1 MVRTRKEE
9 KQSTTNTP
17 RTSLER
23 KSKRKR
29 KGQAQDTEPELVQQ
43 SPARKRRKLGKKK
56 EWWNIRR
63 VINEEY
69 LANPNSG
76 EINHRCL
83 VEWETDSDGE
93 TYENEWIPYKDLNA
107 EALEDW
113 EKEKDKRERERTE
126 REAQRRETR
135 NRRGLRDLTPRRGK
149 SETPVVCN
157 KQKQTKLD
165 ASTHDISRFDSH
177 EQVVQP
183 NRSSRIKSEEPVP
196 SFISASSVDAESV
209 SSYEFS
215 RAPTQGVAV
224 VLSKPDNFDPSEYQS
239 VTTQNSS
246 QRITELE
253 DGDQRVT
260 FASQL
265 SQDTI
270 PDSQDLSG
278 NWDYQDCES
287 QPAARPDCVPRSPEI
302 PEDPSSLA
310 EDNPGSNRQVRKVVC
325 QKEVHNRE
333 SIARS
338 PEREAFQSANAPVDL
353 KTEYPDPENPEDNL
367 PPTDFGEF
375 TGAAHHLDDQ
385 TEDIQSLKETHDLEG
400 DNTENRTTTNNQILD
415 GDNLGSTGGI
425 RDILSPEN
433 ESFETAN
440 SQASHSS
447 NSRDLPVNQD
457 PYGQDSVSVNQGSGD
472 GQRVVQDHVFD
483 SSSRLPF
490 EEETLGSQQPGVKRS
505 APSHHQSPRDRDE
518 RPGLEFEKGDVNPQ
532 RPDKP
537 TSVSGVEDLSQAQ
550 VLSSSSK
557 EIDIIVPDS
566 QGDSSLSTDL
576 NIITARTSTLVS
588 KTQVTS
594 LASQAE
600 VVSDSA
606 ATGSDIIP
614 SRQPGH
620 SHPAT
625 SERGI
630 LLDSSLPSDQS
641 IRHVVGEAAAS
652 LRSSPDSHRTQKPQI
667 YYSQPQRLYGSLDI
681 SSSLS
686 SAAGTLNKTARPR
699 ATIETQASQEETFKA
714 SQLSKS
720 QPEKNSVSGQR
731 IGSSQRSP
739 SPTTIAKTDSVLS
752 KSKTGSDSK
761 GLEKPRLTSKQK
773 MERPGSQT
781 RDSAVDELKSY
792 IDFGR
797 DSALTH
803 VGDSLEENPGGTPY
817 EAITNEEPVPGAS
830 ASSHAAVLQSQ
841 PVYSMDPWKPQA
853 LGTNSDTPVS
863 SIAPAAIMADPS
875 TTAVARMREEL
886 SRRFAESDVSLTRSI
901 ISQDEEDSLLPATI
915 SPTVI
920 SIVNEPVASTHTLNF
935 PNQGSVPTEV
945 ESSGHSITMG
955 QVPVEQVS
963 DVLSE
968 SSEQNDFYVQTK
980 VTLPM
985 QASRRSYYGEVIED
999 HKDEIQAFS
1008 RCFTGETP
1016 EEPSEEL
1023 IKKIDS
1029 LFYRLFEICDY
1040 PQDVI
1045 GSVLETLPS
1054 SELARYC
1061 CDANP
1066 KFSFLFELM
1075 AALDGKEKEIL
1086 IVVGTKELM
1095 RLLFKLAEAAKVE
1108 CSAENINQHA
1118 KFASFARISIALTS
1132 EDFDPF
1138 SFDVIIGYD
1147 FHYPSSLIARQ
1158 LCDNT
1163 VRKSPLV
1170 LRLVTT
1176 YSIEHVYGPLDGATA
1191 LEVKNAILASTVS
1204 ASRYLEEPERG
1215 YYEPHE
1221 VAEIFANYFN
1231 GITDTLNWEPQGIP
1245 DDVLDIFENPGTQT
1259 QLPFTGDA
1267 LYGNDLKRK
1276 HFNDEGDGDAK
1287 RMRTLPLRDLPT
1299 DTNNPPM
1306 PIAVRQMLE
1315 SASLRSGTRDR
1326 KAMISVP
1333 LVTLE
1338 TIQEQIDEY
1347 KRQTAQ
1353 AGEVE
1358 VELKSYIS
1366 RLDKELKDHRK
1377 TLSKIE
1383 SSNRA
1388 ALQDR
1393 TVAER
1398 ERLRTE
1404 GVAAAAAKVAQKEK
1418 EKQQQRIDELESVIA
1433 RLNQNPESAKR
1444 EEALSEVKGQLQL
1457 SESRR
1462 TSALSDVDFMKS
1474 RYQDVDAQALRL
1486 ANENKS
1492 LKIQNEELEQKAS
1505 ENLRA
1510 IHAQNVAMERQELLE
1525 QIASLQAQLQQRDA
1539 ELYNANQRL
1548 ASVSNGRNTRGG
1560 SMPRSPRVPSGMSPR
1575 PRAAF
1580 SASRGTSPIGP
1591 GQPFVGQQAGNGRW
1605 NHLQ

>member
-1 MVRTRKEE
+1 M
-9 KQSTTNTP
+9 
-17 RTSLER
+17 
-23 KSKRKR
+23 
-29 KGQAQDTEPELVQQ
+29 

-63 VINEEY
+63 VIDEEY
-69 LANPNSG
+69 SANPKTAES
-76 EINHRCL
+76 NHRCL

-93 TYENEWIPYKDLNA
+93 TYKNQWIPYENLNA
-107 EALEDW
+107 GALEDW
-113 EKEKDKRERERTE
+113 EKEKKKIERERTE

-135 NRRGLRDLTPRRGK
+135 NRRGLRDLTPRQGK
-149 SETPVVCN
+149 SETPVDCN
-157 KQKQTKLD
+157 KQQQSKLD

-177 EQVVQP
+177 EQDVQP
-183 NRSSRIKSEEPVP
+183 SRSFRIKSEEPVP
-196 SFISASSVDAESV
+196 SFISASSADAESV
-209 SSYEFS
+209 SSFQFS
-215 RAPTQGVAV
+215 RAPTQGVVV

-246 QRITELE
+246 QRITDLE
-253 DGDQRVT
+253 DDDQRVT

-278 NWDYQDCES
+278 NWDYQDRES
-287 QPAARPDCVPRSPEI
+287 QPAASPDFVPGSPEL
-302 PEDPSSLA
+302 PEDPSPSLA
-310 EDNPGSNRQVRKVVC
+310 EDNPGSNHQVREVVC
-325 QKEVHNRE
+325 QKEIHNRE
-333 SIARS
+333 S
-338 PEREAFQSANAPVDL
+338 
-353 KTEYPDPENPEDNL
+353 
-367 PPTDFGEF
+367 
-375 TGAAHHLDDQ
+375 
-385 TEDIQSLKETHDLEG
+385 
-400 DNTENRTTTNNQILD
+400 
-415 GDNLGSTGGI
+415 
-425 RDILSPEN
+425 
-433 ESFETAN
+433 AN

-472 GQRVVQDHVFD
+472 GQRVVQDHDLD
-483 SSSRLPF
+483 SSSCLPF
-490 EEETLGSQQPGVKRS
+490 EEETLGSQQPGVEQS
-505 APSHHQSPRDRDE
+505 APSHHHLPRDRDE
-518 RPGLEFEKGDVNPQ
+518 RRGLQFEKGDVTPQ
-532 RPDKP
+532 RPEKP
-537 TSVSGVEDLSQAQ
+537 TSASGGEDLSQSQA
-550 VLSSSSK
+550 LSSSGK
-557 EIDIIVPDS
+557 PIDIVIPDS
-566 QGDSSLSTDL
+566 QGDSSLSTNL
-576 NIITARTSTLVS
+576 NIVTGRTSTLIS
-588 KTQVTS
+588 KTQVTP
-594 LASQAE
+594 LASQTE
-600 VVSDSA
+600 IVPESA
-606 ATGSDIIP
+606 ATGSEIIP

-620 SHPAT
+620 SDPAT
-625 SERGI
+625 SERGV
-630 LLDSSLPSDQS
+630 LLDISVPSDQS
-641 IRHVVGEAAAS
+641 TRHALGDTAAS
-652 LRSSPDSHRTQKPQI
+652 PQSSPGSQRTQKATR
-667 YYSQPQRLYGSLDI
+667 YYSQPQGPYGSLDI
-681 SSSLS
+681 SSSPS
-686 SAAGTLNKTARPR
+686 SAAGNLNKTAQPR
-699 ATIETQASQEETFKA
+699 ATIETQASQEETFEV
-714 SQLSKS
+714 SQLSKPR
-720 QPEKNSVSGQR
+720 PEENSVSGQR

-739 SPTTIAKTDSVLS
+739 SLATIAQTS
-752 KSKTGSDSK
+752 SDSQ
-761 GLEKPRLTSKQK
+761 GLQKPRLASTQK

-792 IDFGR
+792 IDFDR

-803 VGDSLEENPGGTPY
+803 VGDSLEESLDGTPY
-817 EAITNEEPVPGAS
+817 EAITDEDPVPDPS

-841 PVYSMDPWKPQA
+841 PVYSMGPWKVQA

-875 TTAVARMREEL
+875 ISAVARMREEL
-886 SRRFAESDVSLTRSI
+886 SRRFAESDVSLTHSI
-901 ISQDEEDSLLPATI
+901 ISQEEEDNLLPATI

-935 PNQGSVPTEV
+935 PNHGSVPTEV

-955 QVPVEQVS
+955 QLPVDLVS
-963 DVLSE
+963 DVQSE
-968 SSEQNDFYVQTK
+968 SSEQNDLYVQMR

-999 HKDEIQAFS
+999 HRDEIQAFS
-1008 RCFTGETP
+1008 RCFTGETH

-1023 IKKIDS
+1023 TKKIKN
-1029 LFYRLFEICDY
+1029 LFERLFEICDY

-1054 SELARYC
+1054 EELARYC
-1061 CDANP
+1061 CDSNP

-1075 AALDGKEKEIL
+1075 AALDRKEKEIL
-1086 IVVGTKELM
+1086 IVAGTEELV

-1108 CSAENINQHA
+1108 CSAESINKHV
-1118 KFASFARISIALTS
+1118 KFASLARISIALTS

-1138 SFDVIIGYD
+1138 SFDVVIGYD
-1147 FHYPSSLIARQ
+1147 YRYPSSLIARQ
-1158 LCDNT
+1158 LCDNPP
-1163 VRKSPLV
+1163 RKPLLE

-1176 YSIEHVYGPLDGATA
+1176 YAIEHVYNTLHGATL
-1191 LEVKNAILASTVS
+1191 LETQNAILASTVS

-1215 YYEPHE
+1215 YCEPHE
-1221 VAEIFANYFN
+1221 VAEIFANFFN
-1231 GITDTLNWEPQGIP
+1231 GNTDTLNWEPQGIP

-1259 QLPFTGDA
+1259 QLPLTGDT

-1276 HFNDEGDGDAK
+1276 HINDEGDGDAK

-1315 SASLRSGTRDR
+1315 SATVRSETRDR
-1326 KAMISVP
+1326 RAMISVP

-1347 KRQTAQ
+1347 KRQAAQ

-1383 SSNRA
+1383 ASNRA

-1393 TVAER
+1393 TAAER

-1404 GVAAAAAKVAQKEK
+1404 GVAAAATKVAQKEK

-1444 EEALSEVKGQLQL
+1444 EEALSAVKGQLQL

-1486 ANENKS
+1486 ANENKA
-1492 LKIQNEELEQKAS
+1492 LKIQNEDLEKKAS

>member
-1 MVRTRKEE
+1 M
-9 KQSTTNTP
+9 
-17 RTSLER
+17 
-23 KSKRKR
+23 
-29 KGQAQDTEPELVQQ
+29 

-63 VINEEY
+63 VIDEEY
-69 LANPNSG
+69 LADPKSG
-76 EINHRCL
+76 EISHRCF

-93 TYENEWIPYKDLNA
+93 TYENEWIPYKNLNA
-107 EALEDW
+107 GALEDW
-113 EKEKDKRERERTE
+113 EKEKKKRESERTE

-135 NRRGLRDLTPRRGK
+135 NRRGLRDLTPRQGK
-149 SETPVVCN
+149 SETPVDCN
-157 KQKQTKLD
+157 KQQQPKLD

-177 EQVVQP
+177 EQDVQP
-183 NRSSRIKSEEPVP
+183 NRSFRIKSEEPVP
-196 SFISASSVDAESV
+196 SFISASSADAESV
-209 SSYEFS
+209 SSFEFS
-215 RAPTQGVAV
+215 RTPTQGVVV

-239 VTTQNSS
+239 VTSQNSS
-246 QRITELE
+246 QRITDLE
-253 DGDQRVT
+253 DDDQRVT

-270 PDSQDLSG
+270 PDSQDLSR
-278 NWDYQDCES
+278 NWDYQDRES
-287 QPAARPDCVPRSPEI
+287 QLAASPDFVPRSPEL
-302 PEDPSSLA
+302 PEDPSPSLA
-310 EDNPGSNRQVRKVVC
+310 EDNPGSNRQVREVLC
-325 QKEVHNRE
+325 QKEIHNRE
-333 SIARS
+333 SIASS
-338 PEREAFQSANAPVDL
+338 PGKEDFQSANAPVDL
-353 KTEYPDPENPEDNL
+353 KAKYPDSKTPEDNL
-367 PPTDFGEF
+367 SPTDFGGF
-375 TGAAHHLDDQ
+375 TGAAHQNDQ
-385 TEDIQSLKETHDLEG
+385 TEDIHSLREINDLEG
-400 DNTENRTTTNNQILD
+400 ENTENRTTTSNQIFD

-425 RDILSPEN
+425 RDTLSPEN

-440 SQASHSS
+440 SQASYSS

-472 GQRVVQDHVFD
+472 GQRVVQDHVLD

-490 EEETLGSQQPGVKRS
+490 EEETLGSQQPGVEQS
-505 APSHHQSPRDRDE
+505 APSHHHPSRDRDE
-518 RPGLEFEKGDVNPQ
+518 RRGLQFEKGDVNPQ
-532 RPDKP
+532 RPEKP
-537 TSVSGVEDLSQAQ
+537 TGVSVGEDLSQSPA
-550 VLSSSSK
+550 LSSSGK
-557 EIDIIVPDS
+557 WIDIIIPDS
-566 QGDSSLSTDL
+566 QGDSSLSTNL
-576 NIITARTSTLVS
+576 NIITGRTSTLVS
-588 KTQVTS
+588 KTQVTP
-594 LASQAE
+594 LASQTE
-600 VVSDSA
+600 IVPESA
-606 ATGSDIIP
+606 ATGSEIIP

-625 SERGI
+625 SEREI

-641 IRHVVGEAAAS
+641 TRHALGETAAS
-652 LRSSPDSHRTQKPQI
+652 PQSSPGSQRTQKAQR
-667 YYSQPQRLYGSLDI
+667 YYSQPQGSYGSLDI

-686 SAAGTLNKTARPR
+686 SAAGNLNKIAQPR
-699 ATIETQASQEETFKA
+699 ATIETQASQEETFEA
-714 SQLSKS
+714 SQLSKP
-720 QPEKNSVSGQR
+720 QTEENSVSGQR

-739 SPTTIAKTDSVLS
+739 SLATIAQTS
-752 KSKTGSDSK
+752 SDSK
-761 GLEKPRLTSKQK
+761 GLEKPRLASTQK
-773 MERPGSQT
+773 MERPGSQP

-792 IDFGR
+792 IDFDR

-803 VGDSLEENPGGTPY
+803 VGDSLEESLDGTPY
-817 EAITNEEPVPGAS
+817 EAITDEDPVPDPS

-841 PVYSMDPWKPQA
+841 PVYSVGPWKAQA

-875 TTAVARMREEL
+875 ISAVARMREEL
-886 SRRFAESDVSLTRSI
+886 SRRFAESDVSLTHSI
-901 ISQDEEDSLLPATI
+901 ISQEEDSLLPATI

-935 PNQGSVPTEV
+935 PNHGSVPTEV

-955 QVPVEQVS
+955 QVPVDQVS

-968 SSEQNDFYVQTK
+968 SSEQNDFYVQTE

-1008 RCFTGETP
+1008 RCFTGETH

-1023 IKKIDS
+1023 TKKIKN
-1029 LFYRLFEICDY
+1029 LFERLFEICDY

-1054 SELARYC
+1054 EELARYC
-1061 CDANP
+1061 CDSNP

-1075 AALDGKEKEIL
+1075 AALDRKEKEIL
-1086 IVVGTKELM
+1086 IVAGTEELV

-1108 CSAENINQHA
+1108 CSAESINKHA
-1118 KFASFARISIALTS
+1118 KFSSFARISIALTS

-1147 FHYPSSLIARQ
+1147 YRYPSSLIARQ
-1158 LCDNT
+1158 LCDNPT
-1163 VRKSPLV
+1163 RKPL
-1170 LRLVTT
+1170 L
-1176 YSIEHVYGPLDGATA
+1176 GATL
-1191 LEVKNAILASTVS
+1191 LETQNAILASTVS

-1215 YYEPHE
+1215 YCEPHE

-1231 GITDTLNWEPQGIP
+1231 GNTDTLNWEPQSIP

-1276 HFNDEGDGDAK
+1276 HINDEGDGDAK

-1315 SASLRSGTRDR
+1315 SAAVRSETRDR

-1338 TIQEQIDEY
+1338 TIQEQIGEY

-1393 TVAER
+1393 TVAEM

-1404 GVAAAAAKVAQKEK
+1404 GVAAAAAKVAQKER

-1486 ANENKS
+1486 ANENKA
-1492 LKIQNEELEQKAS
+1492 LKIQNEYLEQKAS

-1548 ASVSNGRNTRGG
+1548 ASISNGRNTRGG

>member
-9 KQSTTNTP
+9 NQSKTNTP
-17 RTSLER
+17 KTSSVR

-29 KGQAQDTEPELVQQ
+29 KGQSQDSEPELVQQ

-63 VINEEY
+63 VIDEECSE
-69 LANPNSG
+69 NPKSG
-76 EINHRCL
+76 EINHRCF

-107 EALEDW
+107 GALEDW
-113 EKEKDKRERERTE
+113 KKEKQKRERERTE
-126 REAQRRETR
+126 SEAQRRETR
-135 NRRGLRDLTPRRGK
+135 NQRGLRDLTPRQGK
-149 SETPVVCN
+149 SETPVDCN
-157 KQKQTKLD
+157 KEQQPKLD

-177 EQVVQP
+177 EQDVQP
-183 NRSSRIKSEEPVP
+183 NPSFRIKSEEPVP

-209 SSYEFS
+209 SSDEFS
-215 RAPTQGVAV
+215 RAPTQGVVV

-246 QRITELE
+246 QRIADLE
-253 DGDQRVT
+253 DDDQRVT

-278 NWDYQDCES
+278 NWDYQDRES
-287 QPAARPDCVPRSPEI
+287 QPAARPDFVPRSPEI
-302 PEDPSSLA
+302 PEDPSSSLA
-310 EDNPGSNRQVRKVVC
+310 EDNPGSNRQVPEVVC

-333 SIARS
+333 SIAS
-338 PEREAFQSANAPVDL
+338 SLEKEAFQSHNVPVDL
-353 KTEYPDPENPEDNL
+353 KTEYPDSENPEDNL
-367 PPTDFGEF
+367 SPTDFGGF
-375 TGAAHHLDDQ
+375 TGAAHQDDQ
-385 TEDIQSLKETHDLEG
+385 TEDIHSLKEINDLEG
-400 DNTENRTTTNNQILD
+400 ENTENRTTANNQIFD
-415 GDNLGSTGGI
+415 EDNLGSTGGI
-425 RDILSPEN
+425 RDTLSPEN

-472 GQRVVQDHVFD
+472 GQRVVHDHVLD

-490 EEETLGSQQPGVKRS
+490 EEETLGSQQPGVEQS
-505 APSHHQSPRDRDE
+505 APSSHHPPRDRDE
-518 RPGLEFEKGDVNPQ
+518 RRGLQFEKGDTNPQ
-532 RPDKP
+532 RPDNP
-537 TSVSGVEDLSQAQ
+537 TGVSGGEDLSQSQA
-550 VLSSSSK
+550 LSASSK
-557 EIDIIVPDS
+557 RIDIIVPDS
-566 QGDSSLSTDL
+566 QGDSSLSTDP
-576 NIITARTSTLVS
+576 NIITGRTSTLVS
-588 KTQVTS
+588 KTQVTP
-594 LASQAE
+594 LASQTE
-600 VVSDSA
+600 IVPDSA
-606 ATGSDIIP
+606 ATGSEIIP

-641 IRHVVGEAAAS
+641 IRHVLGETAAS
-652 LRSSPDSHRTQKPQI
+652 PRSSPGSQRIQKPQI
-667 YYSQPQRLYGSLDI
+667 YYSQPQGSYGSLDI

-686 SAAGTLNKTARPR
+686 FAAGTLNETAHPR
-699 ATIETQASQEETFKA
+699 ATTETQASQEETFEA
-714 SQLSKS
+714 SQLSKP
-720 QPEKNSVSGQR
+720 QPEKNRVSGQR

-739 SPTTIAKTDSVLS
+739 SLSTTAQTS
-752 KSKTGSDSK
+752 SDFQ

-792 IDFGR
+792 IDFDR

-803 VGDSLEENPGGTPY
+803 VGDSLEEDLDETPY
-817 EAITNEEPVPGAS
+817 EAITNEEPVPDAS

-841 PVYSMDPWKPQA
+841 PVYSIGPWKAQA

-875 TTAVARMREEL
+875 TSAVARMREEL
-886 SRRFAESDVSLTRSI
+886 SRRFAESDVSLTHSI
-901 ISQDEEDSLLPATI
+901 ISQEDEDSLLPATI

-935 PNQGSVPTEV
+935 PNNGSVPTEV

-955 QVPVEQVS
+955 QVPVDHVS

-968 SSEQNDFYVQTK
+968 SSEQNDFSVQTK

-1008 RCFTGETP
+1008 RCFTGETH

-1023 IKKIDS
+1023 TKKITN
-1029 LFYRLFEICDY
+1029 LFERLFEICDY
-1040 PQDVI
+1040 PQGVI

-1054 SELARYC
+1054 SQLARYC

-1075 AALDGKEKEIL
+1075 AALDRKEKEIL
-1086 IVVGTKELM
+1086 IVVGTKELV
-1095 RLLFKLAEAAKVE
+1095 RLLFKLAEAANVE
-1108 CSAENINQHA
+1108 CSAESINKHA

-1138 SFDVIIGYD
+1138 GFDVIIGYD
-1147 FHYPSSLIARQ
+1147 YRYPSSLIARQ
-1158 LCDNT
+1158 LCDNPN
-1163 VRKSPLV
+1163 RNPPLV

-1176 YSIEHVYGPLDGATA
+1176 YSIEHVYKTLQGATL
-1191 LEVKNAILASTVS
+1191 LETQNAILASTVS

-1215 YYEPHE
+1215 YCEPHE

-1231 GITDTLNWEPQGIP
+1231 GNTDTLNWEPQGIP
-1245 DDVLDIFENPGTQT
+1245 DDVLDIFENPATQT
-1259 QLPFTGDA
+1259 QLPYTGDA

-1276 HFNDEGDGDAK
+1276 HINDEGDGDAK

-1315 SASLRSGTRDR
+1315 SATVRSETKDR
-1326 KAMISVP
+1326 KSMISVP

-1347 KRQTAQ
+1347 KRQTVQ

-1404 GVAAAAAKVAQKEK
+1404 GSAAAAAKAAQKEK

-1433 RLNQNPESAKR
+1433 RLNQNPETAKR

-1486 ANENKS
+1486 ANENKA

-1560 SMPRSPRVPSGMSPR
+1560 SMPRSPRIPSGMSPR

>member
-1 MVRTRKEE
+1 MVRTRKEVN
-9 KQSTTNTP
+9 QSTTNTP
-17 RTSLER
+17 RTSSVR

-29 KGQAQDTEPELVQQ
+29 KGLSQDTEPELVQR
-43 SPARKRRKLGKKK
+43 SPAKKRRKLGKKK
-56 EWWNIRR
+56 EWWTIRR
-63 VINEEY
+63 VIAEDY
-69 LANPNSG
+69 LENPKSG
-76 EINHRCL
+76 ETNHRCF

-93 TYENEWIPYKDLNA
+93 TYENEWIPYTDLNA
-107 EALEDW
+107 GAIEDW
-113 EKEKDKRERERTE
+113 EKEKKKRERESTE
-126 REAQRRETR
+126 LEAQRRETR
-135 NRRGLRDLTPRRGK
+135 NRRGLRDLTPRQGK
-149 SETPVVCN
+149 SETPVDCN
-157 KQKQTKLD
+157 KQQQPKLD
-165 ASTHDISRFDSH
+165 VSAHDISRFDSH
-177 EQVVQP
+177 EQDVQP
-183 NRSSRIKSEEPVP
+183 NRSFRIKSEEPVP

-215 RAPTQGVAV
+215 RAPTQGVVV

-246 QRITELE
+246 QRIADLE
-253 DGDQRVT
+253 DDDQRVT

-287 QPAARPDCVPRSPEI
+287 QPAARPDFIPTSPET
-302 PEDPSSLA
+302 PEDPSSSLA
-310 EDNPGSNRQVRKVVC
+310 EDSPGSNRQVREVVC
-325 QKEVHNRE
+325 QKGVHNRE
-333 SIARS
+333 SIASS
-338 PEREAFQSANAPVDL
+338 PEKEAYQSDNAPEGL
-353 KTEYPDPENPEDNL
+353 KTEYSDSENPEDNL
-367 PPTDFGEF
+367 SPTDFGGF
-375 TGAAHHLDDQ
+375 TGAAHQDDQ
-385 TEDIQSLKETHDLEG
+385 TEDIDSLKAINDLEAE
-400 DNTENRTTTNNQILD
+400 NTENRTTANNQIFD
-415 GDNLGSTGGI
+415 EDNLGSTRGI
-425 RDILSPEN
+425 RDTLSPEN

-447 NSRDLPVNQD
+447 NNRDLPVNQD
-457 PYGQDSVSVNQGSGD
+457 PYGQDSVSVDQGSGD
-472 GQRVVQDHVFD
+472 GQRVVHDHVLD
-483 SSSRLPF
+483 SFSRLPF
-490 EEETLGSQQPGVKRS
+490 EDETLGSQQPGVEQG
-505 APSHHQSPRDRDE
+505 APSHHHPAGDQHE
-518 RPGLEFEKGDVNPQ
+518 RRELQFEKGDANPQ
-532 RPDKP
+532 RPDNP
-537 TSVSGVEDLSQAQ
+537 TGVSGGEALSQSKA
-550 VLSSSSK
+550 LSSPSK
-557 EIDIIVPDS
+557 RIDIIVPDS

-576 NIITARTSTLVS
+576 NVITGRTLTLVS
-588 KTQVTS
+588 KTQVTP
-594 LASQAE
+594 LALQTE
-600 VVSDSA
+600 IVPDSA
-606 ATGSDIIP
+606 ATDSEIIP

-620 SHPAT
+620 SHTAT

-641 IRHVVGEAAAS
+641 IRDVLEDTAAS
-652 LRSSPDSHRTQKPQI
+652 PRSSPGSQRTQKPQI
-667 YYSQPQRLYGSLDI
+667 YYSQPQGSYGSLDI

-686 SAAGTLNKTARPR
+686 STAGTLNKTAYPR
-699 ATIETQASQEETFKA
+699 ATIETQASQQETFEA
-714 SQLSKS
+714 SRLSK
-720 QPEKNSVSGQR
+720 PEENSVSGQR
-731 IGSSQRSP
+731 IDSNQRSP
-739 SPTTIAKTDSVLS
+739 SLSTIAQTS
-752 KSKTGSDSK
+752 SDSQ

-773 MERPGSQT
+773 MERPGSQP

-792 IDFGR
+792 IDFDR

-803 VGDSLEENPGGTPY
+803 VGDSLEENLDGTPY
-817 EAITNEEPVPGAS
+817 EAIADEEPVPDVS
-830 ASSHAAVLQSQ
+830 ASSHAAVLQSP
-841 PVYSMDPWKPQA
+841 PVYSMGPWKAQA
-853 LGTNSDTPVS
+853 LGTNSDTPVP

-875 TTAVARMREEL
+875 TSAVARMREEL
-886 SRRFAESDVSLTRSI
+886 SRRFAESDVSLTHSI
-901 ISQDEEDSLLPATI
+901 ISQEEEDSLLPATI

-935 PNQGSVPTEV
+935 PNHGSVPTEV
-945 ESSGHSITMG
+945 ESSGHSMTMG
-955 QVPVEQVS
+955 QVPVDQAS
-963 DVLSE
+963 LLSE
-968 SSEQNDFYVQTK
+968 SSEQNGFYVQTK

-1008 RCFTGETP
+1008 RCFTGETQ

-1023 IKKIDS
+1023 TNKIKN
-1029 LFYRLFEICDY
+1029 LFERLFEICDY
-1040 PQDVI
+1040 PQGVI
-1045 GSVLETLPS
+1045 GSALETLPS
-1054 SELARYC
+1054 SDLARYC

-1066 KFSFLFELM
+1066 KFNFLFELM

-1086 IVVGTKELM
+1086 IVVGTKELV
-1095 RLLFKLAEAAKVE
+1095 RLLFKLAEAANVE
-1108 CSAENINQHA
+1108 CSAESINKHA

-1147 FHYPSSLIARQ
+1147 HRYPNSLIARQ
-1158 LCDNT
+1158 LSD
-1163 VRKSPLV
+1163 RPSQKPPLV

-1176 YSIEHVYGPLDGATA
+1176 YSIEHVYNTLQGATL
-1191 LEVKNAILASTVS
+1191 LETQNAILASTVS

-1231 GITDTLNWEPQGIP
+1231 GNTDTLNWEPQGIP

-1276 HFNDEGDGDAK
+1276 HINDEGDGDAK

-1299 DTNNPPM
+1299 GSTNPPM

-1315 SASLRSGTRDR
+1315 SATVRSETRDR

-1398 ERLRTE
+1398 ERIRTE

-1418 EKQQQRIDELESVIA
+1418 ERQQQRIDELESIIA
-1433 RLNQNPESAKR
+1433 RLKQNPETAKR

-1462 TSALSDVDFMKS
+1462 TSALNDVDFMKS

-1486 ANENKS
+1486 ANENKA

>member
-1 MVRTRKEE
+1 M
-9 KQSTTNTP
+9 
-17 RTSLER
+17 
-23 KSKRKR
+23 
-29 KGQAQDTEPELVQQ
+29 

-63 VINEEY
+63 VIDEEC
-69 LANPNSG
+69 LTNPKSG
-76 EINHRCL
+76 EINHRCF

-107 EALEDW
+107 GALEEW
-113 EKEKDKRERERTE
+113 EKEKQKRERERTE
-126 REAQRRETR
+126 REAHRRETR
-135 NRRGLRDLTPRRGK
+135 SRRGLRDLTPRQGI
-149 SETPVVCN
+149 SETPVDCN
-157 KQKQTKLD
+157 KQQQPKLD

-177 EQVVQP
+177 EQDIQP
-183 NRSSRIKSEEPVP
+183 NRSFRIKSEEPVP

-215 RAPTQGVAV
+215 RAPTQGVVV

-246 QRITELE
+246 QRITDLE
-253 DGDQRVT
+253 DDDQRVT

-278 NWDYQDCES
+278 NWDYQDRES
-287 QPAARPDCVPRSPEI
+287 QPATRPDFIPRSPEI
-302 PEDPSSLA
+302 PEDPSSSLA
-310 EDNPGSNRQVRKVVC
+310 EDNPGSNRQVREVLC

-333 SIARS
+333 SIASS
-338 PEREAFQSANAPVDL
+338 PEKEAFQSANTPVDL
-353 KTEYPDPENPEDNL
+353 KTEYPDSETPEDNL
-367 PPTDFGEF
+367 SPTDFGEF
-375 TGAAHHLDDQ
+375 TSATHQDDQ
-385 TEDIQSLKETHDLEG
+385 TEDIHSLKEINDLEG
-400 DNTENRTTTNNQILD
+400 ENTENRTTTNNQIFD
-415 GDNLGSTGGI
+415 GNNLGSTGGI
-425 RDILSPEN
+425 RDTLSPEN

-457 PYGQDSVSVNQGSGD
+457 PYGQDSVSVNQNSGD
-472 GQRVVQDHVFD
+472 GQRSVQDHVLD
-483 SSSRLPF
+483 SSGPLPF
-490 EEETLGSQQPGVKRS
+490 EEETLGSQQPGVEQS
-505 APSHHQSPRDRDE
+505 APSHHHPPRDRDE
-518 RPGLEFEKGDVNPQ
+518 RRGLQFKKGDVNPQ

-537 TSVSGVEDLSQAQ
+537 TGVSGGEDLPQSQA
-550 VLSSSSK
+550 LSSSTK
-557 EIDIIVPDS
+557 WIDIIVPDS

-576 NIITARTSTLVS
+576 HIITGRTSTLVS
-588 KTQVTS
+588 KTQVTP
-594 LASQAE
+594 LASQTE
-600 VVSDSA
+600 IVPDSA
-606 ATGSDIIP
+606 ATGSEIIP

-641 IRHVVGEAAAS
+641 IRHVLGETAAS
-652 LRSSPDSHRTQKPQI
+652 PRSSPGSQRTQKPQI
-667 YYSQPQRLYGSLDI
+667 YYSQPQGSYGSLDI

-686 SAAGTLNKTARPR
+686 SAAGNLNKTAYPR
-699 ATIETQASQEETFKA
+699 ATIKTQARQEETFEA
-714 SQLSKS
+714 PQLSKPR
-720 QPEKNSVSGQR
+720 PEKNSVSGQR
-731 IGSSQRSP
+731 IDSSQRSP
-739 SPTTIAKTDSVLS
+739 SLATS
-752 KSKTGSDSK
+752 SDSK
-761 GLEKPRLTSKQK
+761 GLEKPRLTSIQK
-773 MERPGSQT
+773 MERPGSPT

-792 IDFGR
+792 IDFDR

-803 VGDSLEENPGGTPY
+803 VNDSLEENLDGTPY
-817 EAITNEEPVPGAS
+817 EAIVDEDPVPDAS
-830 ASSHAAVLQSQ
+830 ASSHTAVLQSQ
-841 PVYSMDPWKPQA
+841 PVYSMGPWKAQA

-875 TTAVARMREEL
+875 TSTVARMREEL
-886 SRRFAESDVSLTRSI
+886 SRRFAESDVSLTHSI
-901 ISQDEEDSLLPATI
+901 ISQEEEDSLLPATI

-935 PNQGSVPTEV
+935 PNHGSVPTEV

-955 QVPVEQVS
+955 QVPVDQVS

-1008 RCFTGETP
+1008 RYFTGETH

-1023 IKKIDS
+1023 TKKIKN
-1029 LFYRLFEICDY
+1029 LFERLFEICDY

-1086 IVVGTKELM
+1086 IVVGTKELV
-1095 RLLFKLAEAAKVE
+1095 RLLFKLAEAANVE
-1108 CSAENINQHA
+1108 CSAESINKHA

-1147 FHYPSSLIARQ
+1147 YRYPSSLIARQ
-1158 LCDNT
+1158 LCDNPT
-1163 VRKSPLV
+1163 RKPPLV

-1176 YSIEHVYGPLDGATA
+1176 YSIEHVYNTLQGATL
-1191 LEVKNAILASTVS
+1191 LETQNAILASTVS

-1215 YYEPHE
+1215 YCEPHE

-1231 GITDTLNWEPQGIP
+1231 GNTDTLNWEPQGIP
-1245 DDVLDIFENPGTQT
+1245 DDVLDIFENPVSQT

-1276 HFNDEGDGDAK
+1276 HINDEGDGDAK

-1315 SASLRSGTRDR
+1315 SATVRSETRDR

-1347 KRQTAQ
+1347 KRQTVQ

-1377 TLSKIE
+1377 TFSKIE

-1433 RLNQNPESAKR
+1433 RLNQNPETAKR

-1486 ANENKS
+1486 ANENKA

>member
-9 KQSTTNTP
+9 NQPTTNTP
-17 RTSLER
+17 RTSSVR

-29 KGQAQDTEPELVQQ
+29 KGQAQNSESELVQQ

-63 VINEEY
+63 VIDEEY
-69 LANPNSG
+69 LADPKSG
-76 EINHRCL
+76 EINHRCF
-83 VEWETDSDGE
+83 VEWEPDSDGE
-93 TYENEWIPYKDLNA
+93 TYENEWIPYEDLNA
-107 EALEDW
+107 GALEDW
-113 EKEKDKRERERTE
+113 EKEKQKRELERTE
-126 REAQRRETR
+126 LEAQRRETR
-135 NRRGLRDLTPRRGK
+135 NRRGLRDLTPRQGK
-149 SETPVVCN
+149 SETPVDCN
-157 KQKQTKLD
+157 KQQQQPKLD
-165 ASTHDISRFDSH
+165 ASTPKISRFDSH
-177 EQVVQP
+177 EQDVQP
-183 NRSSRIKSEEPVP
+183 NRSFRIKSEEPVP

-209 SSYEFS
+209 SSFELS
-215 RAPTQGVAV
+215 RAPTQGVV
-224 VLSKPDNFDPSEYQS
+224 VLLSKPNNFDPAEYQS

-246 QRITELE
+246 QRIADLE
-253 DGDQRVT
+253 DDDQRVT

-278 NWDYQDCES
+278 NWDYQDRES
-287 QPAARPDCVPRSPEI
+287 QLAARPDFVPRSPEI
-302 PEDPSSLA
+302 SENPSLPLA
-310 EDNPGSNRQVRKVVC
+310 EDNSGSNRQVREVVC

-333 SIARS
+333 SIVRS

-353 KTEYPDPENPEDNL
+353 RTEYPDSENSEDNL
-367 PPTDFGEF
+367 SPTDFGGF
-375 TGAAHHLDDQ
+375 TGAVYPDDQ
-385 TEDIQSLKETHDLEG
+385 TEDIHNLEETHDLESE
-400 DNTENRTTTNNQILD
+400 NTENRADTNNQIFD

-425 RDILSPEN
+425 RDTLSPEN

-447 NSRDLPVNQD
+447 NSRNLPVNQD
-457 PYGQDSVSVNQGSGD
+457 PYGQDSVSVHQGSGD
-472 GQRVVQDHVFD
+472 GQQVVQDHALD

-490 EEETLGSQQPGVKRS
+490 EEDTLGSREPGVERS
-505 APSHHQSPRDRDE
+505 APRHHHPQSDRDE
-518 RPGLEFEKGDVNPQ
+518 RRGLQSEKGDVNPQ

-537 TSVSGVEDLSQAQ
+537 TSVSGVEDLSQSQA
-550 VLSSSSK
+550 LSSSSK
-557 EIDIIVPDS
+557 WIDTIVPDS

-576 NIITARTSTLVS
+576 NIITGRTSTLVS
-588 KTQVTS
+588 KAEATP
-594 LASQAE
+594 LASPTQI
-600 VVSDSA
+600 VPDSA
-606 ATGSDIIP
+606 ATGSEIIP

-620 SHPAT
+620 SHPTT
-625 SERGI
+625 SEGGI
-630 LLDSSLPSDQS
+630 HLDSFLPSDQS
-641 IRHVVGEAAAS
+641 IRHVVGETAAS
-652 LRSSPDSHRTQKPQI
+652 PRSSPGSQRTQKPQT
-667 YYSQPQRLYGSLDI
+667 YYSQPQGSYGSLDI
-681 SSSLS
+681 SSLS
-686 SAAGTLNKTARPR
+686 F
-699 ATIETQASQEETFKA
+699 EA
-714 SQLSKS
+714 SQLSKPA
-720 QPEKNSVSGQR
+720 PEKSGASDQR
-731 IGSSQRSP
+731 IGSSQRPP
-739 SPTTIAKTDSVLS
+739 SPTTTTQINRDSEE
-752 KSKTGSDSK
+752 
-761 GLEKPRLTSKQK
+761 LEKTQLTSKQR

-792 IDFGR
+792 INFDR

-803 VGDSLEENPGGTPY
+803 VGDSLEENLDGTPY
-817 EAITNEEPVPGAS
+817 EAITDVEPVPVAS
-830 ASSHAAVLQSQ
+830 ASSQAAVLQSQ
-841 PVYSMDPWKPQA
+841 PVYPMDPWKAQA
-853 LGTNSDTPVS
+853 IGTNSDTPVS

-875 TTAVARMREEL
+875 TSAVARMREEL
-886 SRRFAESDVSLTRSI
+886 SRRFAESDISLTHSI

-935 PNQGSVPTEV
+935 PNHGSVPTEA
-945 ESSGHSITMG
+945 ESSGHSITMA
-955 QVPVEQVS
+955 QVPVDQVS

-968 SSEQNDFYVQTK
+968 SSEQTDFYVQTK

-1008 RCFTGETP
+1008 RCFTGETQ

-1023 IKKIDS
+1023 TKKIKN
-1029 LFYRLFEICDY
+1029 LFERLFEICDY

-1075 AALDGKEKEIL
+1075 DALDRKEKEIL
-1086 IVVGTKELM
+1086 IVVGTKELV

-1108 CSAENINQHA
+1108 CSAESINRHT

-1147 FHYPSSLIARQ
+1147 YRYPSSLIARQ
-1158 LCDNT
+1158 LCDNPA
-1163 VRKSPLV
+1163 RKPPLV

-1176 YSIEHVYGPLDGATA
+1176 YSIEHVYNTLQGATL
-1191 LEVKNAILASTVS
+1191 LETQNAILASTVS

-1215 YYEPHE
+1215 YCEPHE

-1231 GITDTLNWEPQGIP
+1231 GNTDTLNWEPQGIP

-1259 QLPFTGDA
+1259 QLPFTGDT

-1276 HFNDEGDGDAK
+1276 HINDEGDGDAK
-1287 RMRTLPLRDLPT
+1287 RMRTLPLRDPPT

-1315 SASLRSGTRDR
+1315 SATPRSETRDR

-1333 LVTLE
+1333 LGTLE

-1358 VELKSYIS
+1358 VELKSHIS

-1418 EKQQQRIDELESVIA
+1418 EKQQHRIDELESVIA
-1433 RLNQNPESAKR
+1433 RLNQNPETAKR
-1444 EEALSEVKGQLQL
+1444 EEALSEVKEQLQL

-1462 TSALSDVDFMKS
+1462 TSALNDVDFMKS

-1486 ANENKS
+1486 ANENKA

-1510 IHAQNVAMERQELLE
+1510 IHAQNVAMERQELLGR
-1525 QIASLQAQLQQRDA
+1525 IAGLQAQLQQRDA

>member
-9 KQSTTNTP
+9 NQSTTNTP

-29 KGQAQDTEPELVQQ
+29 KGQVQDSEPELVQQ

-56 EWWNIRR
+56 EWWIIRR
-63 VINEEY
+63 VIDEER
-69 LANPNSG
+69 LTNPKSG

-93 TYENEWIPYKDLNA
+93 TYENEWIPYKNLNA

-113 EKEKDKRERERTE
+113 KKEKEKRERERTE

-135 NRRGLRDLTPRRGK
+135 NRRGLRDLTPRRSK
-149 SETPVVCN
+149 SGTPLVCN
-157 KQKQTKLD
+157 KQQQPKLD

-177 EQVVQP
+177 EQDVRP
-183 NRSSRIKSEEPVP
+183 NRSFRIKSEESVP

-209 SSYEFS
+209 SSYKFS
-215 RAPTQGVAV
+215 RAPTQGLAV

-253 DGDQRVT
+253 DDDQRVA

-265 SQDTI
+265 SQETI

-278 NWDYQDCES
+278 NWDYQDSES
-287 QPAARPDCVPRSPEI
+287 QSAARPDCVPRSPEL

-310 EDNPGSNRQVRKVVC
+310 EGNPGSNRQVREVVC

-338 PEREAFQSANAPVDL
+338 PEKEAFQSANALVDL
-353 KTEYPDPENPEDNL
+353 KTEYPDSENPEDNL
-367 PPTDFGEF
+367 SPTDFGEF
-375 TGAAHHLDDQ
+375 TGATQHLDDH
-385 TEDIQSLKETHDLEG
+385 TEDIHSLKETHDFEG
-400 DNTENRTTTNNQILD
+400 DNTESRTTTNNQILD
-415 GDNLGSTGGI
+415 GDTLGSTGGI
-425 RDILSPEN
+425 RDTLSPEN

-440 SQASHSS
+440 SQASHSLK
-447 NSRDLPVNQD
+447 SRDSPVSQD

-472 GQRVVQDHVFD
+472 GQRVVQDHVLD
-483 SSSRLPF
+483 SSSRLPL
-490 EEETLGSQQPGVKRS
+490 EEETLGSQQPGLERS
-505 APSHHQSPRDRDE
+505 APGHHHPLRDRDE
-518 RPGLEFEKGDVNPQ
+518 RRGLHFEKGGINLQ

-537 TSVSGVEDLSQAQ
+537 TCVSGVKDLSQSQ
-550 VLSSSSK
+550 VLSSASK
-557 EIDIIVPDS
+557 DIDTIVPDS
-566 QGDSSLSTDL
+566 QGDSSLSTDV
-576 NIITARTSTLVS
+576 NIITDRTSTLVS
-588 KTQVTS
+588 KTQVTP
-594 LASQAE
+594 LPPQAE
-600 VVSDSA
+600 VVSDSV

-614 SRQPGH
+614 SHQPGH
-620 SHPAT
+620 SHLAA

-630 LLDSSLPSDQS
+630 LDSSLPSDQG
-641 IRHVVGEAAAS
+641 IQHTVEEAAAP
-652 LRSSPDSHRTQKPQI
+652 LRSSPGSHGTQEPQI
-667 YYSQPQRLYGSLDI
+667 YYSQPQELYSSLDI

-686 SAAGTLNKTARPR
+686 SAAGTLDKTTRPR
-699 ATIETQASQEETFKA
+699 ATIETQASQEETFEA
-714 SQLSKS
+714 PQLSKS

-739 SPTTIAKTDSVLS
+739 SPTTIAKPDSVLS

-761 GLEKPRLTSKQK
+761 GPKPPGLNSKQT

-792 IDFGR
+792 IDFDR
-797 DSALTH
+797 DSALAH
-803 VGDSLEENPGGTPY
+803 AGDSLEENLGGTPY
-817 EAITNEEPVPGAS
+817 EAITDEEPVPVAS
-830 ASSHAAVLQSQ
+830 ASSHAPVLQSQ

-853 LGTNSDTPVS
+853 IGPNSDTPVS

-886 SRRFAESDVSLTRSI
+886 SRRFAESDVSFTQSI
-901 ISQDEEDSLLPATI
+901 INQDEEDSLLPATI

-935 PNQGSVPTEV
+935 PNHGSVPTEV

-968 SSEQNDFYVQTK
+968 TSEQNDFYVQTK

-1023 IKKIDS
+1023 IKKIDN

-1066 KFSFLFELM
+1066 KFSFLFELIS
-1075 AALDGKEKEIL
+1075 ALNGKEKEIL

-1138 SFDVIIGYD
+1138 NFDVIIGYD

-1163 VRKSPLV
+1163 VRKLPLV

-1176 YSIEHVYGPLDGATA
+1176 YSIEHVYGPLDGATE
-1191 LEVKNAILASTVS
+1191 LEAKNAILASTVS

-1215 YYEPHE
+1215 YCEPHE

-1231 GITDTLNWEPQGIP
+1231 GITDTLNWEPQGVP

-1276 HFNDEGDGDAK
+1276 HINDEGDGDAK

-1315 SASLRSGTRDR
+1315 SASLQSGTRDR

-1338 TIQEQIDEY
+1338 TIREQIDEY

-1366 RLDKELKDHRK
+1366 RLDKELKDHQK

-1398 ERLRTE
+1398 ERLRSE
-1404 GVAAAAAKVAQKEK
+1404 GAAGAAAKVAQKEK

-1433 RLNQNPESAKR
+1433 RLNQNPELAKR
-1444 EEALSEVKGQLQL
+1444 EEALSEVRGQLQL

-1492 LKIQNEELEQKAS
+1492 LKVQNEELEQKAS

-1510 IHAQNVAMERQELLE
+1510 IHAQNVAMERQVLLE

-1591 GQPFVGQQAGNGRW
+1591 GQPFMGQQAGNGRW
-1605 NHLQ
+1605 THLQQ

>member
-1 MVRTRKEE
+1 MCANRKEKE
-9 KQSTTNTP
+9 KDLPKTVNLNLSNS
-17 RTSLER
+17 RL
-23 KSKRKR
+23 
-29 KGQAQDTEPELVQQ
+29 PE
-43 SPARKRRKLGKKK
+43 SAGS
-56 EWWNIRR
+56 W
-63 VINEEY
+63 
-69 LANPNSG
+69 
-76 EINHRCL
+76 
-83 VEWETDSDGE
+83 
-93 TYENEWIPYKDLNA
+93 YENLNA
-107 EALEDW
+107 GALEDW
-113 EKEKDKRERERTE
+113 EKEKKKIESERTE

-135 NRRGLRDLTPRRGK
+135 NRRGLRDLTPRQGK
-149 SETPVVCN
+149 SETPVDCN
-157 KQKQTKLD
+157 KQQQSKLD
-165 ASTHDISRFDSH
+165 ASTHDRSRFDSH
-177 EQVVQP
+177 EQDVQP
-183 NRSSRIKSEEPVP
+183 NRSFRIKSEEPVP
-196 SFISASSVDAESV
+196 SFISASSADAESV
-209 SSYEFS
+209 SSFEFS
-215 RAPTQGVAV
+215 RAPTQGVVV

-239 VTTQNSS
+239 ITTQNSS
-246 QRITELE
+246 QRITDLE
-253 DGDQRVT
+253 DDDQRVT

-278 NWDYQDCES
+278 NWDYQDRES
-287 QPAARPDCVPRSPEI
+287 QPAASPDFVLGSPEI
-302 PEDPSSLA
+302 PEDPSPSLA
-310 EDNPGSNRQVRKVVC
+310 EDNPGSNRQIREVVC
-325 QKEVHNRE
+325 QKEIHNRE
-333 SIARS
+333 PIASS
-338 PEREAFQSANAPVDL
+338 PGKEDFQSINAPVDP
-353 KTEYPDPENPEDNL
+353 KTEYPDSENPEDNL
-367 PPTDFGEF
+367 SPTDFGGF
-375 TGAAHHLDDQ
+375 TGAAHQNDQ
-385 TEDIQSLKETHDLEG
+385 TENIHSLRDINDLEG
-400 DNTENRTTTNNQILD
+400 ENTENRTTTNSQIVD

-425 RDILSPEN
+425 RDTLSAEN

-472 GQRVVQDHVFD
+472 GQRVVQDHDLD

-490 EEETLGSQQPGVKRS
+490 EEETLGSQQPGVEQS
-505 APSHHQSPRDRDE
+505 ALSHHHLPRDRDE
-518 RPGLEFEKGDVNPQ
+518 RRGLQFEKGDVTPQ
-532 RPDKP
+532 RPEKP
-537 TSVSGVEDLSQAQ
+537 TGASGGEDLSQSQA
-550 VLSSSSK
+550 LSSSGK
-557 EIDIIVPDS
+557 RIDIVIPDS
-566 QGDSSLSTDL
+566 QGDSSLSTNL
-576 NIITARTSTLVS
+576 NIVTGRTSTLIS
-588 KTQVTS
+588 KTQVTP
-594 LASQAE
+594 LASQTE
-600 VVSDSA
+600 IVPESA
-606 ATGSDIIP
+606 ATGSEIIP

-620 SHPAT
+620 SDPAT

-630 LLDSSLPSDQS
+630 LLDSSVPSDQS
-641 IRHVVGEAAAS
+641 TRHALGDTVAS
-652 LRSSPDSHRTQKPQI
+652 PQSSPGSQRTQKATR
-667 YYSQPQRLYGSLDI
+667 YYSQPQGPYGSLDI
-681 SSSLS
+681 SSSPS
-686 SAAGTLNKTARPR
+686 SAAGNLNKTAQPR
-699 ATIETQASQEETFKA
+699 ATVETQASQEEA
-714 SQLSKS
+714 CEVSQLSKPR
-720 QPEKNSVSGQR
+720 PEENSVSGQR

-739 SPTTIAKTDSVLS
+739 SLATIAQTS
-752 KSKTGSDSK
+752 SDSQ
-761 GLEKPRLTSKQK
+761 GLEKPRLASTQK

-792 IDFGR
+792 IDFDR

-803 VGDSLEENPGGTPY
+803 VGDSLEESLDGTPY
-817 EAITNEEPVPGAS
+817 EAITDEDPVPDPS

-841 PVYSMDPWKPQA
+841 PVYSMGPWKAQA

-875 TTAVARMREEL
+875 TSAVARMREEL

-901 ISQDEEDSLLPATI
+901 ISQEEEDSLLPATI

-935 PNQGSVPTEV
+935 PNHGSVPTEV

-955 QVPVEQVS
+955 QLPVDQVS

-968 SSEQNDFYVQTK
+968 SSEQNDLYVQMK

-999 HKDEIQAFS
+999 HRDEIQAFS
-1008 RCFTGETP
+1008 RCFTGETH

-1023 IKKIDS
+1023 TKKIKN
-1029 LFYRLFEICDY
+1029 LFERLFEICDY

-1054 SELARYC
+1054 EELARYC
-1061 CDANP
+1061 CDSNP

-1075 AALDGKEKEIL
+1075 AALDRKEKEIL
-1086 IVVGTKELM
+1086 IVAGTEELV

-1108 CSAENINQHA
+1108 CSAESINKHA

-1138 SFDVIIGYD
+1138 GFDVIIGYD
-1147 FHYPSSLIARQ
+1147 YRYPSSLIARQ
-1158 LCDNT
+1158 LCDNPP
-1163 VRKSPLV
+1163 RKPLLE

-1176 YSIEHVYGPLDGATA
+1176 YSIEHVYNTLHGATL
-1191 LEVKNAILASTVS
+1191 LETQNAILASTVS

-1215 YYEPHE
+1215 YCEPHE

-1231 GITDTLNWEPQGIP
+1231 GNTDTLNWEPQGIP

-1276 HFNDEGDGDAK
+1276 HINDEGDGDAK

-1299 DTNNPPM
+1299 GTNNPPM

-1315 SASLRSGTRDR
+1315 SATVRSETSDR

-1377 TLSKIE
+1377 TLIKIE

-1444 EEALSEVKGQLQL
+1444 EEALSAVKGQLQL

-1486 ANENKS
+1486 ANENKA
-1492 LKIQNEELEQKAS
+1492 LKIQNEDLEKKAS

>member
-1 MVRTRKEE
+1 MVRTRKAEN
-9 KQSTTNTP
+9 QSTTNTP
-17 RTSLER
+17 RTSSVR

-29 KGQAQDTEPELVQQ
+29 KGQSQDSEPELVQQ

-56 EWWNIRR
+56 KWWKIRE
-63 VINEEY
+63 VIEEEC
-69 LANPNSG
+69 LENPKSG

-83 VEWETDSDGE
+83 VEWATDSDGE
-93 TYENEWIPYKDLNA
+93 TYENEWIPYANLNA

-113 EKEKDKRERERTE
+113 EKKKQKAELEKTKL
-126 REAQRRETR
+126 EAQRRETR
-135 NRRGLRDLTPRRGK
+135 NRRGLRDLTPRQGK
-149 SETPVVCN
+149 SETPVECS
-157 KQKQTKLD
+157 KQQQPKLD

-177 EQVVQP
+177 EQDVQP
-183 NRSSRIKSEEPVP
+183 NRSFSIKSEEPVP
-196 SFISASSVDAESV
+196 SFISTSSADAESV
-209 SSYEFS
+209 SSFDFP
-215 RAPTQGVAV
+215 RAPTQGVV
-224 VLSKPDNFDPSEYQS
+224 VALSKPDNFDPSEYQS

-246 QRITELE
+246 QRVTDLE
-253 DGDQRVT
+253 DDDQRFT

-265 SQDTI
+265 SQNTI

-278 NWDYQDCES
+278 NWNYRDS
-287 QPAARPDCVPRSPEI
+287 QPAAGPDLVARSPEVL
-302 PEDPSSLA
+302 EDPSSSLA
-310 EDNPGSNRQVRKVVC
+310 EDNPGSNRQVREVAC

-338 PEREAFQSANAPVDL
+338 LEKEAFHSVNAPADL
-353 KTEYPDPENPEDNL
+353 KAEYPDSESTEDNL
-367 PPTDFGEF
+367 SPTDFGGL
-375 TGAAHHLDDQ
+375 TGAAHQDDQ
-385 TEDIQSLKETHDLEG
+385 TEDIRSLKETQDLEG
-400 DNTENRTTTNNQILD
+400 DNTENRTTTNSQIFD
-415 GDNLGSTGGI
+415 GDNLGSTWGI
-425 RDILSPEN
+425 RDNTLSPEN

-440 SQASHSS
+440 SQVSHSS
-447 NSRDLPVNQD
+447 NSQDLPVNQG

-472 GQRVVQDHVFD
+472 GPRVVEDHVLD
-483 SSSRLPF
+483 SPSRLPF
-490 EEETLGSQQPGVKRS
+490 EEETLGSQQPGV
-505 APSHHQSPRDRDE
+505 
-518 RPGLEFEKGDVNPQ
+518 
-532 RPDKP
+532 
-537 TSVSGVEDLSQAQ
+537 
-550 VLSSSSK
+550 
-557 EIDIIVPDS
+557 DIVVPDS
-566 QGDSSLSTDL
+566 QGDSSLSTDP
-576 NIITARTSTLVS
+576 NIVTGRNSTLVS
-588 KTQVTS
+588 KTQVTP

-600 VVSDSA
+600 IVPDSA
-606 ATGSDIIP
+606 ATGSEIIP
-614 SRQPGH
+614 SHQPGH
-620 SHPAT
+620 SHPAI
-625 SERGI
+625 SDRGI
-630 LLDSSLPSDQS
+630 LLDSSLPSDPS
-641 IRHVVGEAAAS
+641 IRHVVGEIAAS
-652 LRSSPDSHRTQKPQI
+652 SRNSTSSQRAEKPQV
-667 YYSQPQRLYGSLDI
+667 YYSQPQGSYGSLDI

-686 SAAGTLNKTARPR
+686 SATGTLKKTARSR
-699 ATIETQASQEETFKA
+699 ATIETQASQEESFEA
-714 SQLSKS
+714 SQLSKP
-720 QPEKNSVSGQR
+720 QPENISVSGQG
-731 IGSSQRSP
+731 IGSSQRPP
-739 SPTTIAKTDSVLS
+739 SPTTIAQTS
-752 KSKTGSDSK
+752 SDCK
-761 GLEKPRLTSKQK
+761 KFEKPRLTSEQK

-792 IDFGR
+792 IDFDR

-803 VGDSLEENPGGTPY
+803 VGDSLEENLDGTPY
-817 EAITNEEPVPGAS
+817 EAITDEEPLHDAS

-841 PVYSMDPWKPQA
+841 PVYSMGPWKAQA

-875 TTAVARMREEL
+875 TSAAARMREEL

-920 SIVNEPVASTHTLNF
+920 SIVNEPVASTQTLNF
-935 PNQGSVPTEV
+935 PNHGSVPTEA
-945 ESSGHSITMG
+945 ESSGHSFTMG
-955 QVPVEQVS
+955 QIPVDQVS

-968 SSEQNDFYVQTK
+968 SEEQNDFFVQTK

-1008 RCFTGETP
+1008 RCFTGETQ

-1023 IKKIDS
+1023 TKKIRN
-1029 LFYRLFEICDY
+1029 LFQRLFEICDY

-1075 AALDGKEKEIL
+1075 SALDRKEKEIL
-1086 IVVGTKELM
+1086 IVVGTEELV
-1095 RLLFKLAEAAKVE
+1095 RLLFKLAEAANVE
-1108 CSAENINQHA
+1108 CSAESINQHA
-1118 KFASFARISIALTS
+1118 KFASFARVSIALTS

-1147 FHYPSSLIARQ
+1147 YRYPSSLIARH
-1158 LCDNT
+1158 LCDNPSQ
-1163 VRKSPLV
+1163 KPPLV

-1176 YSIEHVYGPLDGATA
+1176 YSIEHVYNTLHGATL
-1191 LEVKNAILASTVS
+1191 LETQNAILASTVS

-1215 YYEPHE
+1215 YCEPHE

-1231 GITDTLNWEPQGIP
+1231 GNTDTLNWEPQVIP
-1245 DDVLDIFENPGTQT
+1245 DDVLDIFDNPGTQT

-1276 HFNDEGDGDAK
+1276 HINDEGDGDAK

-1315 SASLRSGTRDR
+1315 NATLRSETRDR
-1326 KAMISVP
+1326 KAMVSVP

-1462 TSALSDVDFMKS
+1462 TSALNDVDFMKS
-1474 RYQDVDAQALRL
+1474 RYQDVDAQALKL
-1486 ANENKS
+1486 ANENKA

>member
-9 KQSTTNTP
+9 NQPTTNTP
-17 RTSLER
+17 RTSSVR

-29 KGQAQDTEPELVQQ
+29 KGQAQNSEPELVQP

-63 VINEEY
+63 VIDEEY
-69 LANPNSG
+69 LADPKSG
-76 EINHRCL
+76 EINHRCF

-93 TYENEWIPYKDLNA
+93 TYENEWIPYEDLNA

-113 EKEKDKRERERTE
+113 EKEKEKRELESTE

-135 NRRGLRDLTPRRGK
+135 NRRGLRDLTPRQGK
-149 SETPVVCN
+149 SETPVDCN
-157 KQKQTKLD
+157 KQQQPKLD
-165 ASTHDISRFDSH
+165 ASTPNISRFDSH
-177 EQVVQP
+177 EQDVQP
-183 NRSSRIKSEEPVP
+183 NRSFRIKSEEPVP

-209 SSYEFS
+209 SSFELS
-215 RAPTQGVAV
+215 RAPTQGVV
-224 VLSKPDNFDPSEYQS
+224 VLLSKPDNFDPAEYQS

-246 QRITELE
+246 QRITDLE
-253 DGDQRVT
+253 DDDQRVT

-278 NWDYQDCES
+278 NWDYQDRES
-287 QPAARPDCVPRSPEI
+287 QPAARPDFVPRSPEI
-302 PEDPSSLA
+302 SENPSSSLV
-310 EDNPGSNRQVRKVVC
+310 EDNPGSNRQVREVVC

-333 SIARS
+333 SIVRS

-353 KTEYPDPENPEDNL
+353 KTEYPDSENPEDNL
-367 PPTDFGEF
+367 SPTDFGGF
-375 TGAAHHLDDQ
+375 TGAVYQDDQ
-385 TEDIQSLKETHDLEG
+385 TEDIHNLEETHDLEG
-400 DNTENRTTTNNQILD
+400 ENTENRADTNNQIFD

-425 RDILSPEN
+425 RDTLSPEN

-472 GQRVVQDHVFD
+472 GQRVVQDHVLD

-490 EEETLGSQQPGVKRS
+490 EEETLGSREPGVERS
-505 APSHHQSPRDRDE
+505 APTHHHPQSDRNE
-518 RPGLEFEKGDVNPQ
+518 RRGLQSEKGDVNPQ

-537 TSVSGVEDLSQAQ
+537 NSVSGVEDLSQSQA
-550 VLSSSSK
+550 LSSSSK
-557 EIDIIVPDS
+557 WIDIIVPDS

-576 NIITARTSTLVS
+576 NIITGRTSTLVS
-588 KTQVTS
+588 KAEVTP
-594 LASQAE
+594 LASPTQI
-600 VVSDSA
+600 VLDSA
-606 ATGSDIIP
+606 ATGSEIIP

-625 SERGI
+625 SEGGI
-630 LLDSSLPSDQS
+630 HLDSSLPSDQS
-641 IRHVVGEAAAS
+641 IRHVVGETAAS
-652 LRSSPDSHRTQKPQI
+652 PRSSPGSQRTQKPQT
-667 YYSQPQRLYGSLDI
+667 YYSQPQGSYGSSDI

-699 ATIETQASQEETFKA
+699 ATIKTQASQEKGFEA
-714 SQLSKS
+714 SQLSKPE
-720 QPEKNSVSGQR
+720 PEKNIVSDQR
-731 IGSSQRSP
+731 IGSSQRPP
-739 SPTTIAKTDSVLS
+739 SPTTTTQMIRDSE
-752 KSKTGSDSK
+752 
-761 GLEKPRLTSKQK
+761 GLEKSQLTSKQK

-792 IDFGR
+792 INFDR

-803 VGDSLEENPGGTPY
+803 VGDSLEENLDGTPY
-817 EAITNEEPVPGAS
+817 EAIADEEPIPVAS
-830 ASSHAAVLQSQ
+830 ASSQAAVLQSQ
-841 PVYSMDPWKPQA
+841 PVYSMDPWKAQA
-853 LGTNSDTPVS
+853 IGTNSDTPVS

-875 TTAVARMREEL
+875 TSAVARMREEL
-886 SRRFAESDVSLTRSI
+886 SRRFAESDISLTHSI
-901 ISQDEEDSLLPATI
+901 ISQDEEDNLLPATI

-935 PNQGSVPTEV
+935 PNHGSVPTEA
-945 ESSGHSITMG
+945 ESSGHSITMA
-955 QVPVEQVS
+955 QVPVDQVS

-1008 RCFTGETP
+1008 RCFTGETQ

-1023 IKKIDS
+1023 SKKIKN
-1029 LFYRLFEICDY
+1029 LFERLFEICDY

-1075 AALDGKEKEIL
+1075 DALDRKEKEIL
-1086 IVVGTKELM
+1086 IVVGTKELV

-1108 CSAENINQHA
+1108 CSAESINRHT

-1147 FHYPSSLIARQ
+1147 YRYPSSLIARQ
-1158 LCDNT
+1158 LCDNPA
-1163 VRKSPLV
+1163 RKPPLV

-1176 YSIEHVYGPLDGATA
+1176 YSIEHVYNTLQGATL
-1191 LEVKNAILASTVS
+1191 LETQNAILASTVS

-1215 YYEPHE
+1215 YCEPHE

-1231 GITDTLNWEPQGIP
+1231 GNTDTLNWEPQGIP

-1276 HFNDEGDGDAK
+1276 HINDEGDGDAK
-1287 RMRTLPLRDLPT
+1287 RMRTLPLRDPPT

-1315 SASLRSGTRDR
+1315 SATPRSESRDR

-1333 LVTLE
+1333 LGTLE

-1358 VELKSYIS
+1358 VELKSHIS

-1433 RLNQNPESAKR
+1433 RLNQNPETAKR

-1462 TSALSDVDFMKS
+1462 TSALNDVDFMKS

-1486 ANENKS
+1486 ANENKA

-1510 IHAQNVAMERQELLE
+1510 IHAQNVAMERQELLG
-1525 QIASLQAQLQQRDA
+1525 QIAGLQAQLQQRDA

-1580 SASRGTSPIGP
+1580 SASRGTSPIGS